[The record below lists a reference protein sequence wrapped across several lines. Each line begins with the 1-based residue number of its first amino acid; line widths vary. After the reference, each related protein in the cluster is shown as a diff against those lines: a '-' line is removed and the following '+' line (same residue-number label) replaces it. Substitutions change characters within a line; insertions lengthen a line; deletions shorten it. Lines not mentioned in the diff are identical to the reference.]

1 MVVRM
6 APHATLE
13 QVFAVSEGELF
24 RLPEGAAERI
34 RASREMLERLA
45 GEGRRIYGV
54 TTGFGPLACHHVLP
68 EEAEHLQRNLI
79 YHLASG
85 VGPLYEREETRA
97 MLAARILSLS
107 RGYSAVRE
115 ETLQFLCRCLNEDLL
130 PCVPQMGTVGASG
143 DLTPLAHL
151 ALGWL
156 GEGEVHLRG
165 KRMPAKE
172 ALSAVGLAPLTLSY
186 KEGLALVNGTSA
198 MTGVAVRNAGLA
210 RRAIGWALRWT
221 AVYAEVLN
229 GKLEAWDER
238 FGLVRSHPGQRQAQ
252 SRLTELVAGSS
263 CMTGGSGLPT
273 IDTSR
278 ARDGVIADQPL
289 LQDPYSIRCAP
300 QIYGAVLDVL
310 DWHDRIVTTEL
321 NSVTDNPLFFA
332 ADEEVLHGGNFYGQH
347 IGFVSDA
354 LHMAVVKVAAHVER
368 KIARITDPVLSKGLP
383 AFLQPHRTGLQ
394 SGFMGA
400 QVTAS
405 AILAEMRSEAMPASI
420 QSIATNAN
428 NQDVVPMG
436 TIAARKARRA
446 LDHLF
451 RLLAIDAMVMVQA
464 MELRGSGFSPAAV
477 AGQRWLR
484 QTVPALEQDR
494 PLGAELEKLALRLSR
509 TDPSPPELDQA

>member
-6 APHATLE
+6 VPQATLE
-13 QVFAVSEGELF
+13 DVFAVSEGASF

-34 RASREMLERLA
+34 GASRELLERLA

-68 EEAEHLQRNLI
+68 EEAELLQRNLI

-165 KRMPAKE
+165 KRTPANE
-172 ALSAVGLAPLTLSY
+172 ALAEVGLAPLTLSY

-221 AVYAEVLN
+221 AVYAEALN

-252 SRLTELVAGSS
+252 SRLMELVAGSS

-310 DWHDRIVTTEL
+310 EWHDRIVTTEL

-464 MELRGSGFSPAAV
+464 MELRGGGFSPAAV

-484 QTVPALEQDR
+484 KTVPTLEQDR

-509 TDPSPPELDQA
+509 TDASRPELDQA

>member
-1 MVVRM
+1 
-6 APHATLE
+6 
-13 QVFAVSEGELF
+13 
-24 RLPEGAAERI
+24 
-34 RASREMLERLA
+34 
-45 GEGRRIYGV
+45 
-54 TTGFGPLACHHVLP
+54 
-68 EEAEHLQRNLI
+68 
-79 YHLASG
+79 
-85 VGPLYEREETRA
+85 
-97 MLAARILSLS
+97 
-107 RGYSAVRE
+107 
-115 ETLQFLCRCLNEDLL
+115 
-130 PCVPQMGTVGASG
+130 
-143 DLTPLAHL
+143 
-151 ALGWL
+151 
-156 GEGEVHLRG
+156 
-165 KRMPAKE
+165 
-172 ALSAVGLAPLTLSY
+172 
-186 KEGLALVNGTSA
+186 
-198 MTGVAVRNAGLA
+198 
-210 RRAIGWALRWT
+210 
-221 AVYAEVLN
+221 
-229 GKLEAWDER
+229 
-238 FGLVRSHPGQRQAQ
+238 
-252 SRLTELVAGSS
+252 
-263 CMTGGSGLPT
+263 MTGGSGLPT

-484 QTVPALEQDR
+484 KTVPALEQDR

-509 TDPSPPELDQA
+509 TDASRPELDQA